1 MTKYWEN
8 MSNVFLDFDGTLVNS
23 QGRLYRLFCRLCPEC
38 NMSYDEYW
46 QIKCGRISQSTMLK
60 KYFGY
65 DDGRIQKFHKEWLD
79 HIEDEEAVDTDF
91 PVAGM
96 SERLE
101 CMARKHELYLLTAR
115 QRSELVVRQV
125 ERFGWS
131 GHFRKLIVTRQACG
145 KSDAVR
151 ELIGSVKSGVLIG
164 DTGEDIKAAKALGF
178 RSIAVGWGILS
189 PKVLVEYK
197 PDYLA
202 ERIED
207 LDNCP
212 FI

>member
-1 MTKYWEN
+1 MG
-8 MSNVFLDFDGTLVNS
+8 SVFLDLDGTLVNS

-46 QIKCGRISQSTMLK
+46 AIKRERISQAGMLK

-65 DDGRIQKFHKEWLD
+65 DDGRIQQLHKDWLA
-79 HIEDEEAVDTDF
+79 HVEDEEAVDTDF
-91 PVAGM
+91 PVSGI
-96 SERLE
+96 SKRLE
-101 CMARKHELYLLTAR
+101 VMARKHELYLLTAR
-115 QRSELVVRQV
+115 QKPELVVRQL

-131 GHFRKLIVTRQACG
+131 GHFRQLVVTRQACG
-145 KSDAVR
+145 KSDAVM
-151 ELIGSVKSGVLIG
+151 ESIGSVNDGVLIG
-164 DTGEDIKAAKALGF
+164 DSGEDIKAAKALGF
-178 RSIAVGWGILS
+178 RSVAAGWGILS
-189 PKVLVEYK
+189 PKVLSEYK
-197 PDYLA
+197 PDFIA